1 MDGSQS
7 ASRLIGAVNTSYTT
21 TSAAMRGDPFIF
33 QIREQIHP
41 NFTEGSATYS
51 RSRDVL
57 IRLIC

>member
-33 QIREQIHP
+33 
-41 NFTEGSATYS
+41 
-51 RSRDVL
+51 
-57 IRLIC
+57 